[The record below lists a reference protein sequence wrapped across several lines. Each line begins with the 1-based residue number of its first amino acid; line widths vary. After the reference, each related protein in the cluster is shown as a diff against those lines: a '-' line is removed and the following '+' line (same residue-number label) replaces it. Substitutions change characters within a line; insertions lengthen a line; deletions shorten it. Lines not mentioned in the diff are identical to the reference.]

1 MQPDEIFAAFFG
13 DEGTADGVPGVQATF
28 GAPGVIFEAV
38 IIISV
43 NDGELVF
50 SQRYQANIVAETAAI
65 IKEIRCAY

>member
-1 MQPDEIFAAFFG
+1 M
-13 DEGTADGVPGVQATF
+13 QATF